1 MCVWN
6 NRCSSIVNDR
16 ICSVCSNNKISI
28 MGDSILAY
36 VIIYGYIG
44 VLILNLVIYLIKIN
58 FTNYDPWGHKAK
70 RKNQHKYNK

>member
-1 MCVWN
+1 
-6 NRCSSIVNDR
+6 
-16 ICSVCSNNKISI
+16 